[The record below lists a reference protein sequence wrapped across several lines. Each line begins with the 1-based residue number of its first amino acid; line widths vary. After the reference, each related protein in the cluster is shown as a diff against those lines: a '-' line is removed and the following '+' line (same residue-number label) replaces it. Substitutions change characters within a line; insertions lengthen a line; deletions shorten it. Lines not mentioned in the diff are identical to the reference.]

1 MRYARISNDCGLKE
15 AMCIVF
21 FGERSPR
28 ECFELL
34 LHSANVYT
42 VNISLLLYF
51 FLSWKW
57 NFVNQW
63 QHTLIWNICMIWLSF
78 LKNVRNSRRKN
89 PQEEQKKE
97 QFEQSSV
104 FWKVH
109 NRPSHSSIA
118 LAVLIWIVFFF
129 SSAGFIWNA
138 QKHGKV
144 SIHTLF
150 FLLSLYPT
158 LPFYL

>member
-1 MRYARISNDCGLKE
+1 MYCFFRGAVAARMFWIIIAFGQCIYSQYFLAALFFYHGNGILSINDNIHWYEIYAWIGCLFSKP
-15 AMCIVF
+15 F
-21 FGERSPR
+21 
-28 ECFELL
+28 
-34 LHSANVYT
+34 
-42 VNISLLLYF
+42 
-51 FLSWKW
+51 
-57 NFVNQW
+57 
-63 QHTLIWNICMIWLSF
+63 
-78 LKNVRNSRRKN
+78 RNSRRKN

-97 QFEQSSV
+97 QIGQSSV